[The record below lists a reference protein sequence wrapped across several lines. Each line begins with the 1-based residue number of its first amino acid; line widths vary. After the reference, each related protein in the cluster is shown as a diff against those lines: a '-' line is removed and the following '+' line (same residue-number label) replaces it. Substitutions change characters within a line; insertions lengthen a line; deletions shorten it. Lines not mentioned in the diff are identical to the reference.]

1 MPAPVEKP
9 EGEVWV
15 AYAGNIS
22 ALYDLE
28 TLVEAVAIAA
38 KAHPELRAQDSWAMA
53 PNAHPSRRP
62 LMRTGAP
69 AELLGYM
76 PYRAM
81 AAWLKASDMVVN
93 SLVANAPQSVPTKI
107 GDYLA
112 SGRPMVNTS
121 MNVEFREKVERE
133 GFGVN
138 VVPGDAEGLA
148 RVICE
153 LVEDEAG
160 RARMGRVARELAA
173 AQFDRP
179 HSYEATVDLIRSLI
193 AERSK

>member
-1 MPAPVEKP
+1 MEKP

-15 AYAGNIS
+15 TYAGNIS

-38 KAHPELRAQDSWAMA
+38 KAHPELRLKILGDG
-53 PNAHPSRRP
+53 PERPSVEAAVE
-62 LMRTGAP
+62 RTGSP

-112 SGRPMVNTS
+112 SGRPMINTS
-121 MNVEFREKVERE
+121 MNAEFREKVVRD

-138 VVPGDAEGLA
+138 VVPDDAEGLA

-153 LVEDEAG
+153 LVEDETG

-179 HSYEATVDLIRSLI
+179 HSYEATVDLIRGLI
-193 AERSK
+193 SERTQ